1 MLVLGIESSC
11 DETAASVVEDGRTVR
26 SSIVATQHDLHAE
39 YGGVVPEIAS
49 RAHLERIQ
57 PVVRAAVEE
66 AGITLSDLGAVAV
79 AHRPGL
85 IGSLLVGVAA
95 GKALA
100 WSLGV
105 PLVGVDHVH
114 AHLDAARLDRDIA
127 DDAMYPALALVVSGG
142 HTSMYRMESRTRIA
156 RLGATIDDALGEA
169 YDKVAQILGLPHPG
183 GPEVDRLAQ
192 HPGADPS
199 RYDLPLSR
207 LPKRPLDFS
216 FSGLKTAVLYAARG
230 TPRPPKDGGGFPR
243 ELHELTDADRRDL
256 ASAFQQ
262 AAVDTVVYKLKKA
275 LAEHGAGCRA
285 LVSGG
290 GVTANSALRAALAG
304 FAQKRGLALF
314 IPPPPYCVDN
324 AAMIASLGAALLAE
338 GRASDL
344 TLTPIPT
351 TAC

>member
-11 DETAASVVEDGRTVR
+11 DETAAAVVEDGRTVR
-26 SSIVATQHDLHAE
+26 SSVVATQHDLHAE

-57 PVVRAAVEE
+57 PVVRSAVKD
-66 AGITLSDLGAVAV
+66 AGIALADLDAIAV

-142 HTSMYRMESRTRIA
+142 HTSLYRMESRTHIT

-192 HPGADPS
+192 DPAADPA
-199 RYDLPLSR
+199 RYDLPLPR

-243 ELHELTDADRRDL
+243 ELTEVTDNERRDL
-256 ASAFQQ
+256 AAAFQQ
-262 AAVDTVVYKLKKA
+262 AAADAVVYKLKKA
-275 LAEHGAGCRA
+275 IAQHGEGCRA

-304 FAQKRGLALF
+304 FADRHGLTLF
-314 IPPPPYCVDN
+314 IPPPRYCVDN
-324 AAMIASLGAALLAE
+324 AAMIASLGSALLAE
-338 GRASDL
+338 GGASDL
-344 TLTPIPT
+344 TLTPVPT